1 MAKPQPALKK
11 TLHLNGPAPSKNTDD
26 IEMEWMMIQDLGF
39 GNYSI
44 RLDDTD
50 IIITAYIGGKMKMN
64 LKWRNIL
71 LVGDRVRVKL
81 SQQDRSKW
89 IITFRL
95 RQSV

>member
-1 MAKPQPALKK
+1 MAKPQPATKK
-11 TLHLNGPAPSKNTDD
+11 TLNPNGPAPSKNTDD

-44 RLDDTD
+44 KLDDTD
-50 IIITAYIGGKMKMN
+50 TVITAYIWGKMKMN